1 MLIKHVNLTN
11 VSPIRAIQED
21 TIRQLNE
28 RITSLETKLS
38 TFGNDTL
45 VSDDSNEI
53 KVSQLKKKRKISVSY
68 PIDDNQEAI
77 RDVNEMIDDDK
88 N

>member
-1 MLIKHVNLTN
+1 M
-11 VSPIRAIQED
+11 
-21 TIRQLNE
+21 
-28 RITSLETKLS
+28 S

-53 KVSQLKKKRKISVSY
+53 LSQLKKKRKISVSY

>member
-38 TFGNDTL
+38 TLGNDTL

-53 KVSQLKKKRKISVSY
+53 LSQLKKKRKISVSY